1 MSQRMKG
8 KNKLDN
14 KNMTLDASKCIHC
27 GKCTKNCAFLK
38 KYNMD
43 IGNTEKLEGLAY
55 HCFLCGKCSR
65 VCPEKIDGREIILG
79 IRKERV
85 KKNRGK
91 MDEKGYTL
99 LMGEKEKYLFQN
111 YRHIQ
116 KGSVL
121 FPGCNFS
128 SFYPETTQL
137 VYEML
142 NEKQETGIVFDCCG
156 KPIEE
161 IGKSREAEAIIRK
174 IDSRFLQNN
183 VTEVIMV
190 CPNCYY
196 FLRGKLEVKVVSI
209 YEKLR
214 ELGIGKRLEE
224 EEIHIFQPCPD
235 RDTEEWMQHMKAFL
249 PEKIYPIEDVQCCG
263 MGGCAGVREPELAKG
278 LLQSVKEKEFKKIY
292 TYCGTC
298 GGNMTRAGC
307 INIHHIL
314 AEITGSKEKADT
326 KKSLLN
332 RAKTK
337 FK

>member
-1 MSQRMKG
+1 MLFRSV
-8 KNKLDN
+8 DN
-14 KNMTLDASKCIHC
+14 KNMILDASKCIHC
-27 GKCTKNCAFLK
+27 GKCTKSCIFLR
-38 KYNMD
+38 KYDID
-43 IGNTEKLEGLAY
+43 IGNTERLEELAY

-65 VCPEKIDGREIILG
+65 VCPIKIDGREIILD
-79 IRKERV
+79 IRKKRV

-91 MDEKGYTL
+91 IDEKGYKL
-99 LMGEKEKYLFQN
+99 LIKEKEKYLFQN

-121 FPGCNFS
+121 FPGCNFPS
-128 SFYPETTQL
+128 SYPKTTQL
-137 VYEML
+137 VYKML

-161 IGKSREAEAIIRK
+161 IGKSREAERIIQK
-174 IDSRFLQNN
+174 INFHFLEAE
-183 VTEVIMV
+183 VTEAIMV

-196 FLRGKLEVKVVSI
+196 FLRDKLEVKVVSI

-214 ELGIGKRLEE
+214 ELGIGKKLEE

-235 RDTEEWMQHMKAFL
+235 RAAGEWLQHMAAFL
-249 PEKIYPIEDVQCCG
+249 PKKVDLLEDVQCCG

-278 LLQSVKEKEFKKIY
+278 LPQSIKEKKYKDIY

-298 GGNMTRAGC
+298 GGNLTRTGGS
-307 INIHHIL
+307 NVHHIL
-314 AEITGSKEKADT
+314 AEITGSKEEADI